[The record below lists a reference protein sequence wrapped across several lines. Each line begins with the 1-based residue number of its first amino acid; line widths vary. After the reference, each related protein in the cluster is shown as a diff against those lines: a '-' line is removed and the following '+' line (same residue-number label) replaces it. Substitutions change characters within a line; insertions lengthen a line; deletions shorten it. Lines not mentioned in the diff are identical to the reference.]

1 MLNYA
6 IHLNA
11 IHVLTRFETTFS
23 TLRRKEL
30 DSKQG
35 KQRPDF
41 CLCMQQN
48 YMYGRMSQTEIGTQY
63 ENHSTD
69 ATQTKDKEPIV
80 KNCENGCQ
88 NTEFEVPC
96 NCTVSQSR
104 NKQSEPKPNRKRKK
118 KRYLKQLSSKVGIQ
132 NDSSSATEN
141 RKHRAL
147 SEAGE
152 ALGSG
157 SPFIYCRFIVKF
169 PILAFCKYAKQIMCN
184 MSIKWSIKVD
194 SV

>member
-48 YMYGRMSQTEIGTQY
+48 YMYGRMSQTEIGSQY

-152 ALGSG
+152 ALGRG

-184 MSIKWSIKVD
+184 MSKWSIKVD

>member
-41 CLCMQQN
+41 CLCVQQN
-48 YMYGRMSQTEIGTQY
+48 YMYGRMSQTEIGSQY
-63 ENHSTD
+63 EIHSTD

-184 MSIKWSIKVD
+184 MSKWSIKVT

>member
-41 CLCMQQN
+41 CLCVQQN
-48 YMYGRMSQTEIGTQY
+48 YMYGRMSQTEIGSQY
-63 ENHSTD
+63 EIHSTD

-132 NDSSSATEN
+132 NDPSSATEN

-184 MSIKWSIKVD
+184 MSKWSIKVT

>member
-1 MLNYA
+1 MLNYS

-11 IHVLTRFETTFS
+11 IHVLTRFETAFS

-41 CLCMQQN
+41 CLCKQQN
-48 YMYGRMSQTEIGTQY
+48 YMYGRMSQTEIGSQY

-69 ATQTKDKEPIV
+69 ATQAKDKEPIV
-80 KNCENGCQ
+80 RNCENGCQ

-118 KRYLKQLSSKVGIQ
+118 KRYLKQLSSKVGIS

-152 ALGSG
+152 ALGRG

-184 MSIKWSIKVD
+184 MSIEWRIKVD

>member
-48 YMYGRMSQTEIGTQY
+48 YVYGRMSQTEIGSQY

-118 KRYLKQLSSKVGIQ
+118 KRYLKQLSSKVGIP

-184 MSIKWSIKVD
+184 ICLNGV
-194 SV
+194 